1 MTTDFDRAKARHLA
15 LLDTARGRG
24 AVDLDCEPILHHL
37 NAHPDLATTSS
48 CSGRIQVLALRH
60 PGDKEG
66 SDVCG
71 RWHHPP
77 FPVGEACAKGPEG
90 ALVVLFA
97 EPPIFHVECRDL
109 EVAAR
114 LRDLGEACGFK
125 RSVLRTFRP
134 PTILVEI
141 ATTDRLEAPLRDA
154 RSTLPE
160 AAIEHL
166 SRHAQDAFERGRA
179 RLLRLQAGTKEF
191 K

>member
-1 MTTDFDRAKARHLA
+1 MTVDFDRAKARHLA
-15 LLDTARGRG
+15 LLDAARERG
-24 AVDLDCEPILHHL
+24 AVDPDCEPILRHL

-77 FPVGEACAKGPEG
+77 FPVAEALAKAPEG

-97 EPPIFHVECRDL
+97 EPPIFHVDCRDL

-114 LRDLGEACGFK
+114 LRDLAEACGFK
-125 RSVLRTFRP
+125 RSALRTFRP

-141 ATTDRLEAPLRDA
+141 AATDRVEAPLRDA
-154 RSTLPE
+154 Q
-160 AAIEHL
+160 AAL
-166 SRHAQDAFERGRA
+166 SADAVSQLARHAQLAFERGRT